1 MSDIITIPNI
11 NNYTQE
17 IINGNLILTP
27 IIKIITSEKELLNNY
42 TFDYSTILECIIKNN
57 ENKEIFSVK
66 KGIISFMEIL
76 IEIWKSMPKLLIL
89 QKTTFNIKL
98 TDEHSN
104 SNYKWCPQL
113 LMSYQKREAKGI
125 IIEILKMCNVNNYSI
140 DIKIKLSS
148 DQVINFI
155 KND

>member
-11 NNYTQE
+11 NNYIQE

-42 TFDYSTILECIIKNN
+42 TFDYSTIIGCIIKNN

-66 KGIISFMEIL
+66 KGIISAMEIL

-89 QKTTFNIKL
+89 QNTTFNIKL
-98 TDEHSN
+98 TDEHCN

-125 IIEILKMCNVNNYSI
+125 IIEILKMCNVNNYSS

>member
-27 IIKIITSEKELLNNY
+27 IIKIITSEKELLNYSFNN
-42 TFDYSTILECIIKNN
+42 STIIGCIIKNN
-57 ENKEIFSVK
+57 ENNEIFSVK
-66 KGIISFMEIL
+66 KGIISAMEIL

-89 QKTTFNIKL
+89 QTTTFNIKL
-98 TDEHSN
+98 TDEHCN

-113 LMSYQKREAKGI
+113 LMSYEEKDTRDA

-140 DIKIKLSS
+140 DIKIMLSS

>member
-27 IIKIITSEKELLNNY
+27 IIKIITSEKELLHFSFN
-42 TFDYSTILECIIKNN
+42 YSTIIGCIIKNN

-66 KGIISFMEIL
+66 KGIISAIEIL

-89 QKTTFNIKL
+89 QNTTFNIKL
-98 TDEHSN
+98 TDEHCN

-113 LMSYQKREAKGI
+113 LMSYEEKDTRDT
-125 IIEILKMCNVNNYSI
+125 IIEILKMCNLNNYSI
-140 DIKIKLSS
+140 NIKIKLSS

>member
-1 MSDIITIPNI
+1 MSDIIIIPNI

-17 IINGNLILTP
+17 IINGNLFLTP
-27 IIKIITSEKELLNNY
+27 IIKIITSEKELLHFSFN
-42 TFDYSTILECIIKNN
+42 YSTIIGCIIKNN
-57 ENKEIFSVK
+57 ENKEIFSIK
-66 KGIISFMEIL
+66 KGIISAMEIL

-89 QKTTFNIKL
+89 QTTTFNIKL
-98 TDEHSN
+98 TNEHCN

-113 LMSYQKREAKGI
+113 LMSYEEKDTRDT
-125 IIEILKMCNVNNYSI
+125 IIEILKMCNINNYSI
-140 DIKIKLSS
+140 NIKIILSS